1 AEYLLDHGM
10 VDMVV
15 PRGELNETIGRLI
28 DMIRR
33 TKPGAAIVPIK
44 DAKKKPAKKAETE
57 GDNAKK

>member
-1 AEYLLDHGM
+1 
-10 VDMVV
+10 MVV
-15 PRGELNETIGRLI
+15 PRGELNETIGHLI